1 MRKQSKLLRTE
12 EKLPFTLFR
21 QIEAGAL
28 SRGKVVQGR
37 VGADKVVEKEEH
49 GNEVV
54 GRSKRR
60 KALLGFVQAL
70 NCLLKH
76 SMRLLVK
83 YRRGSSRRGCAEPHA
98 VS

>member
-76 SMRLLVK
+76 SMRLLVI
-83 YRRGSSRRGCAEPHA
+83 SSWKLSTRMC
-98 VS
+98 